1 MLRTLQQLSMDFN
14 EIYIE
19 IDFHISPSYVGRD
32 ILLALLSEQQFE
44 SFLETKKGLRAYIK
58 KADINLI
65 DVQKTLSFMPTKFV
79 VSYQINEIPFDNWNA
94 HWESSFHPIVVGDY
108 TVRAPFHPPKTTSHE
123 LIIEPKMSFGTGHH
137 QTTQLMM
144 RNALEI
150 DLLGK
155 NVLDMGCGTGIL
167 GILAANLG
175 AKKVLAID
183 IEPWCVENTMENV
196 ERNRCNHIVKV
207 IRGDVEMVEETYD
220 LIFAN
225 INRNTLIRHIPHYTK
240 RLQSQGI
247 LLLSGFYQSDFLV
260 ISKVCKLN
268 NLIFQ
273 SNTQLNDWVCAKYV
287 YSGL

>member
-44 SFLETKKGLRAYIK
+44 SFLETKKGLRAYVK

-260 ISKVCKLN
+260 ISQVCKLN